1 MMTMKMTASVHWYV
15 DNDDEDDNDNDHKRD
30 DKEKEKNERNSDH
43 NIMTMTRQVLL
54 KI

>member
-15 DNDDEDDNDNDHKRD
+15 DNDDEDDNDNDDKRD
-30 DKEKEKNERNSDH
+30 DKEKEENERNSDH
-43 NIMTMTRQVLL
+43 NTRQVPL